1 MILSMTGFGEA
12 LLEDGDNR
20 YHLETRSVNNRYFK
34 ASIRLPDEYA
44 FLEPEVERL
53 VRSRLSRGS
62 VNVALRVHSVGA
74 AAARPLNADAV
85 RAYIRQLRDA
95 GGDDGRTSIDLA
107 SLAGLPGVIEEH
119 ELTETEREHATSLIV
134 GLCEAAL
141 AKLVEMRRQ
150 EGRVL
155 ADDLRRHCDTIRTHL
170 LVVAQR
176 APVVVDEYR
185 RRLHARVQ
193 ELIAETSVRLAEEDL
208 VREVGI
214 FAERSDISEE
224 ISRLESHLE
233 QFAACI
239 TSTEPAGRKLEF
251 ITQEMLREANT
262 MGSKSADAM
271 MARSIIEIKGAIDRL
286 KEQVQNAE

>member
-12 LLEDGDNR
+12 VLEDGDSR

-62 VNVALRVHSVGA
+62 VNVYLRVHGVGA

-85 RAYIRQLRDA
+85 RQYIRQLRDA

-107 SLAGLPGVIEEH
+107 GLASLPGVIEEH
-119 ELTETEREHATSLIV
+119 ELSEAERERAIGLII
-134 GLCEAAL
+134 GLCETAL
-141 AKLVEMRRQ
+141 TRLVEMRRQ
-150 EGRVL
+150 EGRLL
-155 ADDLRRHCDTIRTHL
+155 ADDLHRHCDTIRTHL
-170 LVVAQR
+170 VVVAQR

-233 QFAACI
+233 QFASCI
-239 TSTEPAGRKLEF
+239 TSGEPAGRKLEF